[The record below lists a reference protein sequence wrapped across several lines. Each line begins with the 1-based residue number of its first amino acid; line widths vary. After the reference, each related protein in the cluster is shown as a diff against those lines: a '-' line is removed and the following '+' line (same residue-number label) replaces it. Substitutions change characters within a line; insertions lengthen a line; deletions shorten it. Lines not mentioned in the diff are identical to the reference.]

1 MNNLNTLQAIDKQ
14 IEQAKE
20 LVELGKAMERLRS
33 NREFKKVIIDGYLTT
48 EAVRLV
54 HLKADPGMQKPESQ
68 ASIIKQMDAIGT
80 FCEYMHVISQQASIA
95 QKAVETGEADK
106 EDFLAEGN
114 E

>member
-1 MNNLNTLQAIDKQ
+1 MNSLNTLQAIDKQ

-33 NREFKKVIIDGYLTT
+33 NREFKKVIIDGYLSA

-54 HLKADPGMQKPESQ
+54 HLKADPNMQKPESQ
-68 ASIIKQMDAIGT
+68 AAIVKQMDAIGS
-80 FCEYMHVISQQASIA
+80 FAEYMTVLIQQASLA